1 MFFFVIAFSP
11 PTIQKKEFI
20 MTLRARDIMVK
31 SFDMI
36 YKEASIAQA
45 IEKITNGRVRET
57 GHKSTSLM
65 VIDEYN
71 HLAGVITVF
80 DILYHLRPSFLNYY
94 GINGDEMVWNDPQIT
109 KLIDDLKVKKVG
121 QIMSDN
127 VTGASPDDDIIV
139 ILDRMIKNNYHRL
152 PVLENNFPI
161 GVVYVADI
169 YYNLFANR

>member
-1 MFFFVIAFSP
+1 
-11 PTIQKKEFI
+11 

-36 YKEASIAQA
+36 YKDATIAQA
-45 IEKITNGRVRET
+45 IEKITHGRVRES
-57 GHKSTSLM
+57 GHKTTSLM

-71 HLAGVITVF
+71 HLAGVITMF
-80 DILYHLRPSFLNYY
+80 DILYHLRPSFLNY
-94 GINGDEMVWNDPQIT
+94 GINGDELVWNDPQIT
-109 KLIDDLKVKKVG
+109 KLIDELKAKKVG
-121 QIMSDN
+121 QLMSDN

-169 YYNLFANR
+169 YSSLFAQNG

>member
-1 MFFFVIAFSP
+1 
-11 PTIQKKEFI
+11 
-20 MTLRARDIMVK
+20 MTLKARDIMVT

-36 YKEASIAQA
+36 HKDATISQA

-57 GHKSTSLM
+57 GDKTTSLM

-71 HLAGVITVF
+71 HLAGVITMF
-80 DILYHLRPSFLNYY
+80 DILYHLRPSFLNY
-94 GINGDEMVWNDPQIT
+94 GINGDEVVWNDPQIT
-109 KLIDDLKVKKVG
+109 KLIDDLKSKKVG
-121 QIMSDN
+121 QLMSDN

-152 PVLENNFPI
+152 PVLENNLPI

-169 YYNLFANR
+169 YYRLFTSR

>member
-1 MFFFVIAFSP
+1 
-11 PTIQKKEFI
+11 

-36 YKEASIAQA
+36 HKDASIAQA
-45 IEKITNGRVRET
+45 IDKITNGRVRET
-57 GHKSTSLM
+57 GHKTNSLM

-71 HLAGVITVF
+71 HLAGVITMF
-80 DILYHLRPSFLNYY
+80 DILYHLRPSFLNY
-94 GINGDEMVWNDPQIT
+94 GINGDELVWNDPQLT
-109 KLIDDLKVKKVG
+109 KLVDDLKAKKVG
-121 QIMSDN
+121 QLMSDN
-127 VTGASPDDDIIV
+127 VTGASPDDHIIV

-169 YYNLFANR
+169 YYSLFAQKQVTTP